1 MSQTIA
7 ETAPAAGGGSKK
19 KLIVIIGAVV
29 LIAAIGG
36 GVAFA
41 LKGGGDH
48 AGEAAP
54 EAAAPQEAIYID
66 LKPEFVINFVDR
78 KNRSKYLKAEL
89 SVATKDPE
97 MEAAIG
103 RHMPAIRNSI
113 VLLLSRQIYDDLVP
127 NEGKEKLRAEA
138 LAAVQGVLEAQ
149 TGKKGVDDLY
159 FSNFVMH

>member
-7 ETAPAAGGGSKK
+7 EQASAAGGGGKK
-19 KLIVIIGAVV
+19 KLIIISAAVILLAV
-29 LIAAIGG
+29 IGG
-36 GVAFA
+36 GMAFA
-41 LKGGGDH
+41 LKGDGKH
-48 AGEAAP
+48 AEEGAA
-54 EAAAPQEAIYID
+54 EAAAPHESIYID
-66 LKPEFVINFVDR
+66 LKPEFVINFVDK
-78 KNRSKYLKAEL
+78 KNRSKYLKTEL

-97 MEAAIG
+97 MEAAVA
-103 RHMPAIRNSI
+103 RHLPAIRNSL

-149 TGKKGVDDLY
+149 TGKKGIDDLY